1 VIINNG
7 VYAHQDLNNV
17 TRRESALHPWI
28 AHCRKQVLG
37 PAQRES
43 TAAARDQPAVLITIV
58 STANSAITGD
68 LPFAESARNGLA
80 IYSKCRLRRE
90 FCVAMRAL
98 PHCNTL
104 IRRNSSEIL
113 IHHGSIAVFSNGGIP
128 DTARVNNKHLVSDI
142 LHASHALQHPLSP
155 S

>member
-104 IRRNSSEIL
+104 IRRNSSE
-113 IHHGSIAVFSNGGIP
+113 H
-128 DTARVNNKHLVSDI
+128 SD
-142 LHASHALQHPLSP
+142 P
-155 S
+155 SWLDCRIFERRYP